1 MMSSGIQ
8 LTLCNKGRVKGQKC
22 DIVYNNRLAILDV
35 TTAVV
40 IIIILIVGAI
50 VTNRILHYR
59 RRRIVTQTAQEAIHD
74 SNNNNGG
81 VNADRSAGGS
91 IIRGFPTIQNKLKLI
106 AALATFIFIIIIL
119 AESVV
124 IVQAGHRGVVL
135 YLGAVED
142 RVLGEGMHFIVPFAE
157 QVIQLEVRTLKYQ
170 ADASAASN
178 DLQEVQT
185 VIALNYHIDP
195 NDANVIYQQLGPDYS
210 DRIIAP
216 TIQESVKASV
226 AKFNAEELIT
236 KRETAKGVIANAIRN
251 TLSHRDI
258 VVETVFIT
266 DFKFSQAFADQIES
280 KVVAFQKYLTEQ
292 NNLRAIQVIANQT
305 VVQAEAQAKANV
317 AKANGESQ
325 AIKVI
330 NLQLRQNPQYLQW
343 QSINKWNGQM
353 PYSLGSGG
361 GLPFFQLPGP
371 IHQEQQMEHQQQNRT
386 TK

>member
-1 MMSSGIQ
+1 MS
-8 LTLCNKGRVKGQKC
+8 T
-22 DIVYNNRLAILDV
+22 AIIL
-35 TTAVV
+35 
-40 IIIILIVGAI
+40 IIILIVGAVI
-50 VTNRILHYR
+50 ANRIFQR
-59 RRRIVTQTAQEAIHD
+59 RRRQQHMIQEPRENTYHD
-74 SNNNNGG
+74 DNTTNQR
-81 VNADRSAGGS
+81 VNIDTTEARSSSS
-91 IIRGFPTIQNKLKLI
+91 IISGLPVIQNKLKII

-135 YLGAVED
+135 YLGAVEN
-142 RVLGEGMHFIVPFAE
+142 RVLGEGMHFIIPFAE

-170 ADASAASN
+170 AEASAASN
-178 DLQEVQT
+178 DLQEVQS

-195 NDANVIYQQLGPDYS
+195 NDANAIFQQLGADYS

-236 KRETAKGVIANAIRN
+236 KRETAKGVIADTIRN

-266 DFKFSQAFADQIES
+266 DFKFSQAFADQIEQ

-305 VVQAEAQAKANV
+305 VVQAQAQARANI

-325 AIKVI
+325 AIKII
-330 NLQLRQNPQYLQW
+330 NEQLRQNPQYLQW
-343 QSINKWNGQM
+343 QGINRWNGQL
-353 PYSLGSGG
+353 PYSLGGSSIGG
-361 GLPFFQLPGP
+361 GGGGAVPFFQLPGP
-371 IHQEQQMEHQQQNRT
+371 IQQHQKQNQTR
-386 TK
+386 

>member
-1 MMSSGIQ
+1 
-8 LTLCNKGRVKGQKC
+8 
-22 DIVYNNRLAILDV
+22 
-35 TTAVV
+35 V

-81 VNADRSAGGS
+81 VNADRSAEGS

-330 NLQLRQNPQYLQW
+330 NQQLRQNPQYLQW